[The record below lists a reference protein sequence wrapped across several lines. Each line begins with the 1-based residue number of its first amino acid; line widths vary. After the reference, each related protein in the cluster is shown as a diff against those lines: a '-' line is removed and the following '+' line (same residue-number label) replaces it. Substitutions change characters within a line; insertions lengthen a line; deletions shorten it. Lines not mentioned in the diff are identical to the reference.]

1 VKVILR
7 ADVNGVGKRGDIC
20 DVADGYA
27 RNFLVPRGLAMKAAA
42 GATGQAASMRRSRDV
57 KDAAD
62 RSAAEEVAKKL
73 VPTRIAVTARAGTE
87 GRLFGSITAADVVEA
102 VAAQTGIELDRRTL
116 RMDEPIKS
124 LGEHSVPVRLHTDV
138 EFPVTLDVVSK

>member
-1 VKVILR
+1 MKVILR

-27 RNFLVPRGLAMKAAA
+27 RNYLVPRGLAMKASN
-42 GATGQAASMRRSRDV
+42 GATSQAAAMRRSRDV

-62 RSAAEEVAKKL
+62 RSAAEEIATKL
-73 VPTRIAVTARAGTE
+73 VPARIALTARAGTE

-102 VAAQTGIELDRRTL
+102 VAAQTGIELDRRMDAAWEVAPAAAFMARPRGTRKL
-116 RMDEPIKS
+116 RA
-124 LGEHSVPVRLHTDV
+124 
-138 EFPVTLDVVSK
+138 